1 MIGPVVGVNGGGVMI
16 DDVETNG
23 GGIGRLES
31 DAVGARAEV
40 IEMLEVVTEV
50 AAFVG

>member
-31 DAVGARAEV
+31 DAVGPGGEA
-40 IEMLEVVTEV
+40 IKILEVVAAV